1 MEKNKTEEIK
11 KCPYCGKTEN
21 QVKAGFNASGTQR
34 CKCKECKK
42 YYTLEPKKHEYSE
55 QTRELALKIYY
66 SGVSA
71 RGVAKILKMNK
82 SNIANWIKKTKKS

>member
-1 MEKNKTEEIK
+1 MENKKTEKIK

-21 QVKAGFNASGTQR
+21 QIKAGFNASGTQR
-34 CKCKECKK
+34 CKCKECKR

-55 QTRELALKIYY
+55 ETRELALKIYY

-71 RGVAKILKMNK
+71 RGAAKILKMNK
-82 SNIANWIKKTKKS
+82 SNIANWIKKTKK

>member
-1 MEKNKTEEIK
+1 MEKNKTEKIK
-11 KCPYCGKTEN
+11 KCPYCEKTEN
-21 QVKAGFNASGTQR
+21 QVKAGFNAYRTQR
-34 CKCKECKK
+34 YKCKECKR

-55 QTRELALKIYY
+55 ETRELALKIYY

-82 SNIANWIKKTKKS
+82 SNVANWIKKTKKS